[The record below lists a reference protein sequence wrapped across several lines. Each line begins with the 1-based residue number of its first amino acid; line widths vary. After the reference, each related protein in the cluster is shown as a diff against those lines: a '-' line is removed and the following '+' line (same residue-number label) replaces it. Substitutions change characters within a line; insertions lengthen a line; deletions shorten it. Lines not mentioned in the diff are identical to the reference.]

1 VVSWEEAET
10 AQRLV
15 NRTFTPESVESRAS
29 RAIELAISNGVGL
42 MRAHVAIDTA
52 QELVSLEGVL
62 RARERWSDAIE
73 IEVVALLDE
82 SIVEHPSFWPA
93 RARRCGAAP
102 M

>member
-1 VVSWEEAET
+1 
-10 AQRLV
+10 V